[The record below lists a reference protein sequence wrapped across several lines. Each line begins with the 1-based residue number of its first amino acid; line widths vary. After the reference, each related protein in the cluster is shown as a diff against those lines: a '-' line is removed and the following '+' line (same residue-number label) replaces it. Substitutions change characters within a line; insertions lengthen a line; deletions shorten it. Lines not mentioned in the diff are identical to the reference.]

1 MQSAVNG
8 AVSGPVHGLRQT
20 QSVTRQHLDVGTK
33 TCAHSYSKL
42 HHGPALQ
49 ASCPL
54 QTRQVAHP
62 AFRTAAQNSAGPFA
76 ARVSRPP
83 TSCGACNS
91 HTSAANRLFVSSAA
105 HPLFVRAAAPGLG
118 RMPPPS
124 LSQPLAPTRVAA
136 PMPLA
141 LRVHMQ
147 QQHQRPSSAAC
158 RSPPPPPLEA
168 DLHTREFHVLLD
180 ADAAID
186 ETKLRRAALS
196 GVPPH
201 MRQRVW
207 KLLLGVS
214 SFDTADDLA
223 LNLNRTHSYNAFSA
237 DIDHDDYVPSRIRR
251 VLKRSR
257 TAYQPLSSHDRRVRY
272 GSSSGESYDGDD
284 DDDGSI
290 DVHRPS
296 TPLSSARNLSLSSS
310 SYSKATQRK
319 RHHVVDRQIQSKF
332 TRVITTYLK
341 TAPHD
346 VQFHDDMVYLC
357 APFIEIMPTEADAFH
372 AFTALMRTCQH
383 LYTERGLKE
392 AVADFNLMFR
402 GMHPN
407 LYDKFVVEEVD
418 MNRFVCRW
426 LRGLLVHQLPRRCLL
441 RLWDSYFANL
451 AKDALNLHPFVC
463 LVFIELLDQELEEC
477 DDAERILS
485 VLEKIPATDVDHVIA
500 HAHTARERLRE
511 KGIV

>member
-1 MQSAVNG
+1 
-8 AVSGPVHGLRQT
+8 
-20 QSVTRQHLDVGTK
+20 
-33 TCAHSYSKL
+33 
-42 HHGPALQ
+42 
-49 ASCPL
+49 
-54 QTRQVAHP
+54 
-62 AFRTAAQNSAGPFA
+62 
-76 ARVSRPP
+76 
-83 TSCGACNS
+83 
-91 HTSAANRLFVSSAA
+91 
-105 HPLFVRAAAPGLG
+105 
-118 RMPPPS
+118 
-124 LSQPLAPTRVAA
+124 
-136 PMPLA
+136 MPLA

-147 QQHQRPSSAAC
+147 QQQQQQQQQQPSSAAY
-158 RSPPPPPLEA
+158 RSPPPPPPPLDA

-180 ADAAID
+180 ADAAVD
-186 ETKLRRAALS
+186 ETKLRRAASS

-223 LNLNRTHSYNAFSA
+223 LHLNRTHSYNAYSA
-237 DIDHDDYVPSRIRR
+237 AIDPDDYIPSRIRR

-257 TAYQPLSSHDRRVRY
+257 TAYQPLSRHDHRVRH

-284 DDDGSI
+284 DDEDSV
-290 DVHRPS
+290 DAHRPS
-296 TPLSSARNLSLSSS
+296 TPVSSS
-310 SYSKATQRK
+310 RNFPLPSSTYGKTTQRK
-319 RHHVVDRQIQSKF
+319 RHQAVDREVQSKF
-332 TRVITTYLK
+332 IRVITTYLE
-341 TAPHD
+341 TAPAD

-372 AFTALMRTCQH
+372 AFTVLMRTCQH
-383 LYTERGLKE
+383 LYTEQGLKE

-402 GMHPN
+402 DMHPI

-418 MNRFVCRW
+418 MNRFVCQW

-451 AKDALNLHPFVC
+451 AKDALALHPFVC

-477 DDAERILS
+477 DDSERILS
-485 VLEKIPATDVDHVIA
+485 VLGKLPATDIDHVIA